1 MKRDGLA
8 VNVLIPSIFITGC
21 FEILKIAFTA
31 KRRSGYYFIKVYF
44 PAILCTVVSWLAFWI
59 DPRSIG
65 DRGTVGITSLLT
77 QMFLVQSVNENMPRV
92 SYVKAADLFL
102 IVSFA
107 FSFTTLLESVIVYK
121 AASTEKR
128 KVKSSPITTQEH
140 ETDQQTCVSNQNE
153 ETAVNVLERKNR
165 ISMILHLTE
174 AKGIS
179 EVQETNRL
187 METWIDRI
195 FRILFPS
202 AYAAF
207 LVGYFTTYMA

>member
-1 MKRDGLA
+1 MA
-8 VNVLIPSIFITGC
+8 VNVLIPSIFVTGC

-31 KRRSGYYFIKVYF
+31 RRRSGYYFIKVYF

-59 DPRSIG
+59 DPRNIG

-121 AASTEKR
+121 AASREKR
-128 KVKSSPITTQEH
+128 KVKSSPITTQEQ

-187 METWIDRI
+187 METWIDRVS
-195 FRILFPS
+195 RVLFPS

>member
-1 MKRDGLA
+1 MA
-8 VNVLIPSIFITGC
+8 VNVLIPSIFVTGC

-121 AASTEKR
+121 AASREKT
-128 KVKSSPITTQEH
+128 KVKSIATQGH
-140 ETDQQTCVSNQNE
+140 ETDQQTCVANQSE

-174 AKGIS
+174 PKGIS

-195 FRILFPS
+195 SRVLFPS

>member
-1 MKRDGLA
+1 MA
-8 VNVLIPSIFITGC
+8 VKVLIRLSLHVTGC
-21 FEILKIAFTA
+21 FDILKIAFTA

-44 PAILCTVVSWLAFWI
+44 PAMLCTVVSWLAFWI
-59 DPRSIG
+59 DPRNVG

-77 QMFLVQSVNENMPRV
+77 QMFLVESVNEHMPRV

-121 AASTEKR
+121 AALREKR
-128 KVKSSPITTQEH
+128 EVKSSPIATQEH
-140 ETDQQTCVSNQNE
+140 ETDQQTCVANRNE
-153 ETAVNVLERKNR
+153 ETPVDVLERKNR
-165 ISMILHLTE
+165 IAMILHLTGD
-174 AKGIS
+174 KGIS
-179 EVQETNRL
+179 ELQEKNRL

-195 FRILFPS
+195 SRVLFPS